1 MTASGSGTPSRGQVT
16 IDAPRRGVDWQ
27 LIAILAIGLAV
38 RLMMAHG
45 IDAIRG
51 SGFRTDLDLFRYW
64 GSNLA
69 NLGPFGFYD
78 RGFFAD
84 YTPGY
89 LYVLWLVGIVGK
101 AVGGI
106 GDLIKLPAILADIG
120 LAVTVWSMARELG
133 ATNKRAKIAAA
144 VVILNPVTWF
154 DSVLWGQVDSV
165 GVVVLLLAVRQL
177 WRGRSERAAILAVVA
192 AMIKPQLAILVP
204 IVAAVVI
211 RRALWPAGGFG
222 DEAAPEDRRGL
233 VRMPEGRIRILTTGM
248 AGLVTAIVMAAPFG
262 LSLVTFTSTA
272 PYLGSSLLRLI
283 FSTASTYS
291 YVTVNAYNLWA
302 LFPVDGSSMASNSG
316 WIHDAQVPDAASW
329 ASIGPLPAGLVG
341 AALLIGAMVV
351 ITYLV
356 ARRPDR
362 LTILV
367 GAIAL
372 ALAFFGLPTRVHER
386 YLFPFFG
393 LAAILWACSWR
404 WRIAYVFA
412 SLATFL
418 NMYVVL
424 TTLYPDNPGVADWL
438 GIGGTVRSFW
448 GVALVA
454 LVNAGVMIWGFAQL
468 RGSSARRL
476 ATEVAAAASDDAA
489 QPGDDGEDGDDGVDG
504 DDGEAERDEGGGHD
518 KPAPRFAQAHRIA
531 ADELVTAV
539 APFMPSAAAT
549 SALPTML
556 APAPEP
562 VPAPA
567 PVPTGRRLPAWYDRP
582 SWSSLG
588 PVEALR
594 ARWRE
599 TPIRPDRSASLKG
612 EKHGRLD
619 RLDVWILIVLV
630 VASFGLRTWRLAEP
644 ARMHFDEVYH
654 ARTATEFLQ
663 EWRYGISH
671 NIYEWTH
678 PHLAK
683 YAMAVGIEVFAG
695 HDVAATS
702 DLGVPVRD
710 ASVEPRRADAASASA
725 RNGDRVWVVTGSEL
739 IAYDL
744 QTRDL
749 VGRWSLP
756 GASTVS
762 VDPAG
767 TSVYV
772 GTDAGSL
779 LVVDTQAMDL
789 LRRNGGTGLPQ
800 PTDVG
805 TLASPAVQLVAWEQD
820 ARLAARLADG
830 SLAIIDVASG
840 STTSGSTIA
849 TLHLA
854 GAKDIAIGGDSDA
867 LMATPA
873 NVTDPAAAASA
884 LAAITGAD
892 AAAYTAAFTA
902 TESPSVLL
910 NVTLTSDLRAKI
922 QAAIDAGTLP
932 GITITQTP
940 VLAVAD
946 AAGIELITDEGSTAA
961 SVEIAGGA
969 SGLALVTGLGSGNQ
983 LYATTVD
990 ATTGKPQISIVATSG
1005 DRAKTGP
1012 SVAESFE
1019 LPAAGTRVMF
1029 DEASQLVGVLSTT
1042 SDGVTPT
1049 LYIIEPHG
1057 NAVFADHKLPFT
1069 PAALVL
1075 DHTGDYPSSTRG
1087 QVLAFGSSGT
1097 LASADVLHYDFAW
1110 RLPGVIAG
1118 ALTVGLLFLLARVL
1132 FRRRT
1137 VGVLAGVFVLLDG
1150 MFFVQSRIAMNDVYV
1165 GMFILAAYLLFAWLW
1180 VEPRAK
1186 RWFWTLMPVIGLLL
1200 GLGLASKWVAAYAIG
1215 ALGILVLARSALGRL
1230 LLILGLL
1237 GITAVLGWMALAVP
1251 VGSSASG
1258 NLLFP
1263 MIMVLLTMA
1272 AAAITVF
1279 RPIDWSPE
1287 EIVFAVGGPAALGF
1301 LLALTGIATGRASTA
1316 IALGPVSAT
1325 PLAAGFALVVLG
1337 GLVYVAFKVAGRV
1350 GFGPFAL
1357 TKPSPLPADASPEG
1371 WLRLGYGLGTGTAWM
1386 AICLVVIPVVVY
1398 VISYLPWAAVENH
1411 QIVAGF
1417 PAGHT
1422 GQLLLDLTG
1431 DMYRYHNNL
1440 TAAHPASSPW
1450 WAWPLDL
1457 KPVWFYQ
1464 DGFAGGTGAAI
1475 YDAGNLAIW
1484 WMGVPA
1490 MAFAAWQAYR
1500 RRSLALALI
1509 VIGFAAQWISWARID
1524 RAAFQYHYYTSLPFV
1539 VLALAYFIAEVWHGA
1554 SPRVWLLARAAAAL
1568 AIMGPALMWLF
1579 KGPLCAIANV
1589 ESVNKG
1595 SQACHGNPGNLA
1607 LTPSVTLLVVV
1618 LVVALVVL
1626 GRQLIA
1632 LGRPRADG
1640 RDLEPRDL
1648 MPLLASAIGAG
1659 AAIAVSRFIPGTQ
1672 PLISIPGL
1680 VPEII
1685 ALAGLIPLGLVAVQV
1700 LTARDSRR
1708 FVLGYIAVVG
1718 SWFLILYPN
1727 IAALPLPSDF
1737 VPAYQGILPTYLFPF
1752 QFGVNTVDRSG
1763 NITFADPKFGILVAF
1778 LVVAVLVVSYSA
1790 WTWRQALADEAARAA
1805 DGEGPSGDAAAG
1817 VEAPSQDA
1825 SPSA

>member
-1 MTASGSGTPSRGQVT
+1 
-16 IDAPRRGVDWQ
+16 
-27 LIAILAIGLAV
+27 LIAILAIGLVV
-38 RLMMAHG
+38 RLIMAYG

-51 SGFRTDLDLFRYW
+51 SGFKTDLDLFRYW

-69 NLGPFGFYD
+69 DLGPFGFYD

-89 LYVLWLVGIVGK
+89 LYILWLVGIVGK

-106 GDLIKLPAILADIG
+106 GDLIKLPAILADIA
-120 LAVTVWSMARELG
+120 LATTVWSMARELG
-133 ATNKRAKIAAA
+133 ATNRRARIAAA
-144 VVILNPVTWF
+144 VVIVNPVLWF

-165 GVVVLLLAVRQL
+165 GVVVLLLAIRQL

-211 RRALWPAGGFG
+211 RRALWPVGGFG
-222 DEAAPEDRRGL
+222 NERAPEDRPGL
-233 VRMPEGRIRILTTGM
+233 LRMPESPIRILTTGL
-248 AGLVTAIVMAAPFG
+248 AGLLTAVVLAAPFG
-262 LSLVTFTSTA
+262 LSLVSFTSTA
-272 PYLGSSLLRLI
+272 PYIGSSLLRLF

-291 YVTVNAYNLWA
+291 YITVNAYNMWA
-302 LFPVDGSSMASNSG
+302 LFPVNGGSMATNSG
-316 WIHDAQVPDAASW
+316 WIHDAPVPDATTW
-329 ASIGPLPAGLVG
+329 ASIGPLPAGIVG
-341 AALLIGAMVV
+341 ATLMLATMAV
-351 ITYLV
+351 ITVLV

-367 GAIAL
+367 GTIAL
-372 ALAFFGLPTRVHER
+372 ALAFFGIPTRVHER

-393 LAAILWACSWR
+393 LAAILWACSFR
-404 WRIAYVFA
+404 WRIAYVVA
-412 SLATFL
+412 STATFL

-438 GIGGTVRSFW
+438 GIGDTARSFW
-448 GVALVA
+448 GVAAIAVTNTAVL
-454 LVNAGVMIWGFAQL
+454 LWGLAQL
-468 RGSSARRL
+468 RGSASRKL
-476 ATEVAAAASDDAA
+476 AIEVADATSDESFEATYDGADEVDLEA
-489 QPGDDGEDGDDGVDG
+489 DDGDRE
-504 DDGEAERDEGGGHD
+504 
-518 KPAPRFAQAHRIA
+518 PAPVFAQAHRIESPEVA
-531 ADELVTAV
+531 SAEAWTPPPLAMTAPDV
-539 APFMPSAAAT
+539 
-549 SALPTML
+549 LPP
-556 APAPEP
+556 PAS
-562 VPAPA
+562 
-567 PVPTGRRLPAWYDRP
+567 TGRRLPAWYDRP
-582 SWSSLG
+582 SWTSLG
-588 PVEALR
+588 PIAALR
-594 ARWRE
+594 ARWGE
-599 TPIRPDRSASLKG
+599 TPIRPDRSSSLKG
-612 EKHGRLD
+612 ERAGRLD

-644 ARMHFDEVYH
+644 GRMHFDEVYH

-710 ASVEPRRADAASASA
+710 AAVEPRRADASSASA
-725 RNGDRVWVVTGSEL
+725 RNGDRAWVVTGTEL

-744 QTRDL
+744 QTRGV
-749 VGRWSLP
+749 VGRWSIP
-756 GASTVS
+756 GASTVT

-772 GTDAGSL
+772 GTDAGTL
-779 LVVDTQAMDL
+779 LVLDTQPLDL
-789 LRRNGGTGLPQ
+789 LRRGGGSQ
-800 PTDVG
+800 PEPADVG
-805 TLASPAVQLVAWEQD
+805 TLASPAVQLVAWEQGT
-820 ARLAARLADG
+820 RLAARLADG
-830 SLAIIDVASG
+830 STAIVDTATG
-840 STTSGSTIA
+840 ATLA
-849 TLHLA
+849 TLHLEGVKDLAIA
-854 GAKDIAIGGDSDA
+854 GDGDA
-867 LMATPA
+867 LVAAPA
-873 NVTDPAAAASA
+873 DVTDAAAVASA

-892 AAAYTAAFTA
+892 AATYQAALAKTDA
-902 TESPSVLL
+902 PSVLL
-910 NVTLTSDLRAKI
+910 DVTLTTDMRPRI
-922 QAAIDAGTLP
+922 QEAIDAGTLT
-932 GITITQTP
+932 GVSITKTP
-940 VLAVAD
+940 LIAVAD
-946 AAGIELITDEGSTAA
+946 AAGIDLVTDEGTIAA
-961 SVEIAGGA
+961 TVEIPGGV

-983 LYATTVD
+983 LYATTTD
-990 ATTGKPQISIVATSG
+990 QTTTKPQISTVATSG
-1005 DRAKTGP
+1005 DQAKTGP
-1012 SVAESFE
+1012 SVTGSFE
-1019 LPAAGTRVMF
+1019 LPAAATRVVF
-1029 DEASQLVGVLSTT
+1029 DDASQFVFALGTT
-1042 SDGVTPT
+1042 QDGNSQTV
-1049 LYIIEPHG
+1049 YVVEPHG

-1069 PAALVL
+1069 PVALVL
-1075 DHTGDYPSSTRG
+1075 DHTGDYPTATRG
-1087 QVLAFGSSGT
+1087 QLLAFNSAGT
-1097 LASADVLHYDFAW
+1097 LAAADVAHYDFAW

-1118 ALTVGLLFLLARVL
+1118 ALTVGLLFLLTRVL

-1137 VGVLAGVFVLLDG
+1137 VGVLAGIFVVLDG

-1186 RWFWTLMPVIGLLL
+1186 RWFWALMPVVGVLL
-1200 GLGLASKWVAAYAIG
+1200 GLGLASKWVAAYAVG

-1230 LLILGLL
+1230 LLIVALIGL
-1237 GITAVLGWMALAVP
+1237 TAVLGWMALAVP
-1251 VGSSASG
+1251 DPSKSSG

-1279 RPIDWSPE
+1279 RPIAWTTE
-1287 EIVFAVGGPAALGF
+1287 EIVFAVGGPPALGM
-1301 LLALTGIATGRASTA
+1301 LIALTGIATGRAATA

-1337 GLVYVAFKVAGRV
+1337 GLVYLAFKVAGRM

-1357 TKPSPLPADASPEG
+1357 TRDGPLPADASPEG
-1371 WLRLGYGLGTGTAWM
+1371 WLRLGYGLGAGTAWM
-1386 AICLVVIPVVVY
+1386 AICLVAIPVVVY
-1398 VISYLPWAAVENH
+1398 VISYIPWANVESH
-1411 QIVAGF
+1411 QIVAGW

-1464 DGFAGGTGAAI
+1464 DSYAGGTGAAI
-1475 YDAGNLAIW
+1475 YDSGNLVIW
-1484 WMGVPA
+1484 WLGVPA

-1509 VIGFAAQWISWARID
+1509 VIGFAAQWVSWARID

-1539 VLALAYFIAEVWHGA
+1539 VMALAYFIAELWHGA
-1554 SPRVWLLARAAAAL
+1554 SRRVWLLARAAAAL
-1568 AIMGPALMWLF
+1568 AILGPALMWLF

-1589 ESVNKG
+1589 ELVNKG
-1595 SQACHGNPGNLA
+1595 SQACHGNPGNLV
-1607 LTPSVTLLVVV
+1607 LTPSVTFLIVV
-1618 LVVALVVL
+1618 LVIALVIL

-1648 MPLLASAIGAG
+1648 LPLLASAIGAG
-1659 AAIAVSRFIPGTQ
+1659 AAIAITRFIPGTQ

-1680 VPEII
+1680 VPELI
-1685 ALAGLIPLGLVAVQV
+1685 ALAGLIPLSLVAVQV

-1708 FVLGYIAVVG
+1708 FVLGYIAVAA

-1737 VPAYQGILPTYLFPF
+1737 VPAYQGILPTYLYPF
-1752 QFGVNTVDRSG
+1752 QFGVNTVERSG
-1763 NITFADPKFGILVAF
+1763 AITFADPKFGILAGF
-1778 LVVAVLVVSYSA
+1778 LVAAVLVVSYSA
-1790 WTWRQALADEAARAA
+1790 WSWRQAMIEEAQRAVRGE
-1805 DGEGPSGDAAAG
+1805 DGNVGAPPLGDGGAVPEDSSSRNEDG
-1817 VEAPSQDA
+1817 
-1825 SPSA
+1825 

>member
-1 MTASGSGTPSRGQVT
+1 MTASGSGTPSRGLVAT
-16 IDAPRRGVDWQ
+16 DAPRRGVDRQ
-27 LIAILAIGLAV
+27 LIAILAIGLLV
-38 RLMMAHG
+38 RLIMAYG

-69 NLGPFGFYD
+69 DLGPFGFYD

-89 LYVLWLVGIVGK
+89 LYVLWLVGIVGH
-101 AVGGI
+101 AIGGI
-106 GDLIKLPAILADIG
+106 GDLIKLPAILADIA

-133 ATNKRAKIAAA
+133 ATNNRAKIAAA
-144 VVILNPVTWF
+144 VVIINPVTWF

-192 AMIKPQLAILVP
+192 AMIKPQLGILVP

-211 RRALWPAGGFG
+211 RRALWPTGGFG
-222 DEAAPEDRRGL
+222 DEAAPEDKQGF
-233 VRMPEGRIRILTTGM
+233 VRMPEGKVRILTTGL
-248 AGLVTAIVMAAPFG
+248 AGLLTAIVMAAPFG

-272 PYLGSSLLRLI
+272 PYIGSSLLRLI

-302 LFPVDGSSMASNSG
+302 LFPVNGGSMASNSG
-316 WIHDAQVPDAASW
+316 WIHDAQVPDATSW
-329 ASIGPLPAGLVG
+329 ASIGPLPALLVG
-341 AALLIGAMVV
+341 SALLIGAMFV
-351 ITYLV
+351 ITWLV

-367 GAIAL
+367 GTIAL
-372 ALAFFGLPTRVHER
+372 AMAFFGLPTRVHER

-404 WRIAYVFA
+404 WRIVYVFA

-438 GIGGTVRSFW
+438 GIGDLIRSFW
-448 GVALVA
+448 GVTFVA

-468 RGSSARRL
+468 RGSAARKL
-476 ATEVAAAASDDAA
+476 ATEVAAAASDEPPPVWDDADDDE
-489 QPGDDGEDGDDGVDG
+489 PSDDGGDDDEDGD
-504 DDGEAERDEGGGHD
+504 A
-518 KPAPRFAQAHRIA
+518 KPGFAQAHRSVTDA
-531 ADELVTAV
+531 AM
-539 APFMPSAAAT
+539 APFVPIPAAT
-549 SALPTML
+549 PVPPVAQ
-556 APAPEP
+556 APAVP
-562 VPAPA
+562 VA
-567 PVPTGRRLPAWYDRP
+567 PVPLAPVPPSVPAGRRLPAWYDRP

-612 EKHGRLD
+612 EQHGRLD

-663 EWRYGISH
+663 DWRYGISH

-683 YAMAVGIEVFAG
+683 YAMAVGIELFAG
-695 HDVAATS
+695 HDVAAS
-702 DLGVPVRD
+702 SNLGVPVRD
-710 ASVEPRRADAASASA
+710 ASVEPRRADAASAIA
-725 RNGDRVWVVTGSEL
+725 RNGDRVWVVTGTEL

-744 QTRDL
+744 ETRD
-749 VGRWSLP
+749 VAGRWSIP

-772 GTDAGSL
+772 GTDAGAL

-789 LRRNGGTGLPQ
+789 LRRGGAGQ
-800 PTDVG
+800 PEPAAVG
-805 TLASPAVQLVAWEQD
+805 TLASPAVQLLAWQEGT
-820 ARLAARLADG
+820 RLAARLVDG
-830 SLAIIDVASG
+830 STVIVD
-840 STTSGSTIA
+840 TTADAATYGTAIA
-849 TLHLA
+849 TLHLG
-854 GAKDIAIGGDSDA
+854 GASDIAIAGDGDA
-867 LMATPA
+867 LIATPA
-873 NVTDPAAAASA
+873 DVTDAAAAASA
-884 LAAITGAD
+884 LAAITGGD
-892 AAAYTAAFTA
+892 AAVYEAALTA

-910 NVTLTSDLRAKI
+910 DVPLTADVRTQI
-922 QAAIDAGTLP
+922 QKAIDDGTLP
-932 GITITQTP
+932 GITITKTP
-940 VLAVAD
+940 MLAVAD
-946 AAGIELITDEGSTAA
+946 AAGINLVTDEGSVAA
-961 SVEIAGGA
+961 TVEIAGGA
-969 SGLALVTGLGSGNQ
+969 SGLALVTGMGSGNQ
-983 LYATTVD
+983 LYVTNVD
-990 ATTGKPQISIVATSG
+990 QTTGKPQISIVAVSG
-1005 DRAKTGP
+1005 DQAKTGP
-1012 SVAESFE
+1012 TLANSFE
-1019 LPAAGTRVMF
+1019 LPAAGTKVVF
-1029 DEASQLVGVLSTT
+1029 DEASQLVDVLGTT
-1042 SDGVTPT
+1042 PDGTTPT

-1075 DHTGDYPSSTRG
+1075 DHDGDYPSSTRG

-1097 LASADVLHYDFAW
+1097 LAAADVLHYDFAW

-1118 ALTVGLLFLLARVL
+1118 ALTAGLLFLLTRVL

-1180 VEPRAK
+1180 VAPRAK
-1186 RWFWTLMPVIGLLL
+1186 RWFWTLMPVIGVLL

-1230 LLILGLL
+1230 LLIAALIGL
-1237 GITAVLGWMALAVP
+1237 TAVLGWMALAVP
-1251 VGSSASG
+1251 ATSTASG

-1263 MIMVLLTMA
+1263 MTMVLLTMA

-1279 RPIDWSPE
+1279 RPIVWSVE

-1301 LLALTGIATGRASTA
+1301 LIALTGIATGRASTP
-1316 IALGPVSAT
+1316 IALGPVAAT
-1325 PLAAGFALVVLG
+1325 PLAAGFALIVLG
-1337 GLVYVAFKVAGRV
+1337 GLVYAAFKVTGRM

-1357 TKPSPLPADASPEG
+1357 TRPTPLPADEAPDG

-1398 VISYLPWAAVENH
+1398 VISYIPWATVESH
-1411 QIVAGF
+1411 QIVAGL
-1417 PAGHT
+1417 PAGNT

-1464 DGFAGGTGAAI
+1464 DSYAGGTGAAI

-1509 VIGFAAQWISWARID
+1509 VIGFAAQWVTWARID

-1539 VLALAYFIAEVWHGA
+1539 VMALAYFIAELWHGA
-1554 SPRVWLLARAAAAL
+1554 SRRVWLLARAAAAL
-1568 AIMGPALMWLF
+1568 AIMGPALMWVF
-1579 KGPLCAIANV
+1579 KGPLCALANV

-1595 SQACHGNPGNLA
+1595 SQACHGNPGNLV
-1607 LTPSVTLLVVV
+1607 LTPSVTFLVVV

-1659 AAIAVSRFIPGTQ
+1659 AAIAITRFIPGTE

-1680 VPEII
+1680 VPELI
-1685 ALAGLIPLGLVAVQV
+1685 ALAGLIPLALVAVQV

-1708 FVLGYIAVVG
+1708 FVLGYLAVVG
-1718 SWFLILYPN
+1718 SWFLLLYPN

-1737 VPAYQGILPTYLFPF
+1737 VPAYQGILPTYLYPF

-1763 NITFADPKFGILVAF
+1763 SISFADPKFGILAAF

-1790 WTWRQALADEAARAA
+1790 WTWRQALVDEATRADEAAGGDDA
-1805 DGEGPSGDAAAG
+1805 GPGGAPDGDA
-1817 VEAPSQDA
+1817 S
-1825 SPSA
+1825 SPA